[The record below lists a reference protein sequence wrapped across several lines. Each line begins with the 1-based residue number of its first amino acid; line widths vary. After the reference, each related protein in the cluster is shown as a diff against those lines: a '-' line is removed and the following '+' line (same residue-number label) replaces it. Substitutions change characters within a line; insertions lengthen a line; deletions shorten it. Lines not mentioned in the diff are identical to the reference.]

1 MGKVL
6 SEFLHGWPGAV
17 TRSKDDVIVSLK
29 NADSNPI
36 SFGAPVFLDAASGGA
51 VNFIPGQTTAE

>member
-6 SEFLHGWPGAV
+6 SEFRRGWSGAV

-29 NADSNPI
+29 NADMDPI
-36 SFGAPVFLDAASGGA
+36 AFGTPVFLDAAAEGA
-51 VNFIPGQTTAE
+51 GNRQ

>member
-29 NADSNPI
+29 KEYTMTFLPSSRTTFTSGSCLNIASI
-36 SFGAPVFLDAASGGA
+36 SR
-51 VNFIPGQTTAE
+51 